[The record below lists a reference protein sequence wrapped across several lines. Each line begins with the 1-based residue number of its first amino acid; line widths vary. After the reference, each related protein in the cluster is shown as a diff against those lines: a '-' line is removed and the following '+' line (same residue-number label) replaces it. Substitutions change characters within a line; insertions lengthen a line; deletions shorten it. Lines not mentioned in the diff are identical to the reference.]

1 MILLLLAC
9 AHHAPLAVYQPANH
23 APPAGLEEVFGLQDP
38 ADVYQE
44 AVDRR
49 LDGDLDGAIH
59 RLVWLRTHGDTS
71 PAVLYQLGVAYEQTE
86 AWATALSVY
95 DLLIHEDT
103 EQRWIL
109 DAGFRRAMCLEEL
122 GLWDQALAQ
131 YRDLPDQ
138 RTFDRHD
145 RYTFDIGLG
154 VAELLVGKRRTGERL
169 LLTSLEATAETD
181 EIAWMRGKAYWALAR
196 SELQQAAAEPL
207 NVPREKAQVRNLE
220 RRAGHMAA
228 AEAYIVQAVYVGE
241 PDWILRSLLDLGD
254 AYVLLRDD
262 LLEIPTPDYL
272 SPDEAQVYT
281 DLLHQKGD
289 VLLRKAWESY
299 DKGVDVAGRFG
310 MQTQDVQ
317 TLIDRRDSLGL

>member
-1 MILLLLAC
+1 MILLLAC
-9 AHHAPLAVYQPANH
+9 IHQAPLAVYQPANH

-59 RLVWLRTHGDTS
+59 RLVWLRNHGDTS
-71 PAVLYQLGVAYEQTE
+71 PAVLYQLGVAYEQGE
-86 AWATALSVY
+86 DWATALSVY
-95 DLLIHEDT
+95 DLLIYEDID
-103 EQRWIL
+103 QRWIL

-122 GLWDQALAQ
+122 GLWDQALEQ
-131 YRDLPDQ
+131 YRDLPDEK
-138 RTFDRHD
+138 TFDRHD

-154 VAELLVGKRRTGERL
+154 VAELLVGKQRTGRRL
-169 LLTSLEATAETD
+169 LETSLDATDGTD
-181 EIAWMRGKAYWALAR
+181 EITWMRGKGYWALAHA
-196 SELQQAAAEPL
+196 ELQAAADEPL
-207 NVPREKAQVRNLE
+207 NVPNERKQVRNLE
-220 RRAGHMAA
+220 RRAEHLVI
-228 AEAYIVQAVYVGE
+228 AETYIVQAVYVGE

-262 LLEIPTPDYL
+262 LVEIPPPKEL
-272 SPDEAQVYT
+272 SAEEAQVYT
-281 DLLHQKGD
+281 ALLHEKGD

-310 MQTQDVQ
+310 LQTQDVQ
-317 TLIDRRDSLGL
+317 TLIDRRDNLGL